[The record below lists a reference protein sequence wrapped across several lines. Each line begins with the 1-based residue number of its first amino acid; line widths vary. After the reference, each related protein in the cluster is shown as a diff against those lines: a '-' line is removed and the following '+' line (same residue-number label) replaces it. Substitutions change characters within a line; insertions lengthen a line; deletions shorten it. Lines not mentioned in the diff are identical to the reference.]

1 MAIVSIPSLMRD
13 LTQGKAEV
21 VIQGSTLRE
30 LVENIEAQFPGV
42 KDRLCHEDANG
53 VRISPYIG
61 VYVDGALVEKVNFRL
76 GPAKSGYPSRLTLE
90 RVLIPSSW

>member
-1 MAIVSIPSLMRD
+1 MAIVAIPSLMRD

-61 VYVDGALVEKVNFRL
+61 VYVDGALVEKGMRSPIGESSEVHFL
-76 GPAKSGYPSRLTLE
+76 PAISGGSAN
-90 RVLIPSSW
+90 